1 ETESGRGIMEEPE
14 LTLISSNDISI
25 AESDIEHINQEK
37 TGDEINNPACV
48 GQSNCNV
55 FTEEREFLPLAPHTD
70 YSAPDA
76 DDSAF
81 IRPDSSP
88 KAQSPNN
95 IHCSSHQTAVMQLEF
110 AAMPGSLQKSFLKR
124 KQNFIQESLK
134 RVEEIKNKER
144 EKEKLEARKFQRRKS
159 EELRRQREFCLLSD
173 KNGAVASQLK
183 KVGKVKVSSPED
195 RKCEEMEMHQRTSR
209 LYNQLEEVKIRKE
222 KKRRQETYAKNR
234 EKAKEFQ
241 KKMLEKLR
249 AKKSWK

>member
-14 LTLISSNDISI
+14 LTLISSSDISI

-37 TGDEINNPACV
+37 IEDKINNPACV
-48 GQSNCNV
+48 GQSKCNI
-55 FTEEREFLPLAPHTD
+55 FTEEREFLPLAPDAD
-70 YSAPDA
+70 YSA
-76 DDSAF
+76 F
-81 IRPDSSP
+81 VRPDSSP

-95 IHCSSHQTAVMQLEF
+95 NHCPSHQTAVMQLEF
-110 AAMPGSLQKSFLKR
+110 TATHGSLQKSFLKR

-144 EKEKLEARKFQRRKS
+144 ENGKPEVRKLQRRKS
-159 EELRRQREFCLLSD
+159 EKLRQEEFFLLSG
-173 KNGAVASQLK
+173 KNGAVANQLK
-183 KVGKVKVSSPED
+183 KVEKVKVSSPEA
-195 RKCEEMEMHQRTSR
+195 RKSEEIEMHQRTSR

-222 KKRRQETYAKNR
+222 IKTRQETYAKNR